1 MELKCTI
8 AKQGYIRL
16 RSNRTFMELKF
27 NSIVVMSSSHT
38 VLIVPLWNWN
48 YRQSGCLSWTLLV
61 LIVPL
66 WNWNEPDGVAAL
78 PLVRSNRT
86 FMELKWL
93 YKAFLFLVSSV
104 LIVPLWNW
112 NNRNAFDKT
121 HRHMVLIVPL
131 WNWNV
136 IMYSVKSVVRCSN
149 RTFMELK

>member
-66 WNWNEPDGVAAL
+66 WNWNLKSLFYAAKKL
-78 PLVRSNRT
+78 YSSNRT
-86 FMELKWL
+86 FMELKLAWFGQVL
-93 YKAFLFLVSSV
+93 HYRSV

-112 NNRNAFDKT
+112 NKVLANVISNLIC
-121 HRHMVLIVPL
+121 VLIVPL
-131 WNWNV
+131 WNWNNG
-136 IMYSVKSVVRCSN
+136 ISG
-149 RTFMELK
+149 